1 MSDSLFAF
9 DRGQGVRYVCGAD
22 ESGRACM
29 AGPLVAAAVRFDY
42 ERLDADADARLA
54 DLNDSKKLSSR
65 RRAAL
70 LPIVFEVADMVVSVV
85 IPAAQIDQ
93 DGLHVSNMRA
103 LGRALEAVAVD
114 GSANL
119 VDGSADVVDGFELKG
134 VGVSPRPMVRG
145 DQTSAAIAAA
155 SIVAKE
161 TRDWLMRQ
169 LDVEHPGYGF
179 AVHKGYITPAHV
191 TAVAELGLSPAHR
204 RSVRRKALAGPS
216 TVQIGN
222 TEGGKTPTVVATVEA
237 NSAPDAKT
245 VAGQQEGLGQF
256 PHNFLVEANDE
267 SGKPVAE
274 TEPDAEAATPKPKKT
289 KKAPE
294 WKSLPDAEK
303 ARHLLDHQ
311 TLSDRTW
318 TDEPR
323 LKGEK
328 RAAFV
333 RRILLG
339 EVPHGEAV
347 ESDKTG
353 TVEETETA
361 Y

>member
-1 MSDSLFAF
+1 
-9 DRGQGVRYVCGAD
+9 
-22 ESGRACM
+22 M
-29 AGPLVAAAVRFDY
+29 AGPLVAAAVRFDH
-42 ERLDADADARLA
+42 ERLDAHADARLA
-54 DLNDSKKLSSR
+54 DLNDSKKLSPQ

-70 LPIVFEVADMVVSVV
+70 LPVVFEVADMVVSVV
-85 IPAAQIDQ
+85 IPAGQIDR

-119 VDGSADVVDGFELKG
+119 VDGSADLVDGFELKG

-161 TRDWLMRQ
+161 TRDWLMRR

-179 AVHKGYITPAHV
+179 SVHKGYITPAHV
-191 TAVAELGLSPAHR
+191 AAVVELGPSPAHR
-204 RSVRRKALAGPS
+204 RSVRCKALAGS
-216 TVQIGN
+216 SNVQIGN
-222 TEGGKTPTVVATVEA
+222 PEGGKIPTVVATVEA
-237 NSAPDAKT
+237 DSESDAKK
-245 VAGQQEGLGQF
+245 VYRKQEGLGQF
-256 PHNFLVEANDE
+256 PRNFFVEAIDE
-267 SGKPVAE
+267 SREPVEE
-274 TEPDAEAATPKPKKT
+274 TEPEAEAATPKPKKT

-303 ARHLLDHQ
+303 AQYLLDHQ

-318 TDEPR
+318 TDELR

-328 RAAFV
+328 RDAFV

-339 EVPHGEAV
+339 EVLHGEAV
-347 ESDKTG
+347 
-353 TVEETETA
+353 
-361 Y
+361 

>member
-1 MSDSLFAF
+1 
-9 DRGQGVRYVCGAD
+9 
-22 ESGRACM
+22 M

-42 ERLDADADARLA
+42 DADADADARLA

-70 LPIVFEVADMVVSVV
+70 LPVVFKVADMVVSVV
-85 IPAAQIDQ
+85 IPAGQIDR

-103 LGRALEAVAVD
+103 LGHALEAVAID

-119 VDGSADVVDGFELKG
+119 VDGSADLVDGFEPKG

-169 LDVEHPGYGF
+169 LDVQYPGYGF

-191 TAVAELGLSPAHR
+191 AAVVELGPSPAHR
-204 RSVRRKALAGPS
+204 RSVRCKALACS
-216 TVQIGN
+216 SNLQIG
-222 TEGGKTPTVVATVEA
+222 
-237 NSAPDAKT
+237 SQ
-245 VAGQQEGLGQF
+245 AG
-256 PHNFLVEANDE
+256 
-267 SGKPVAE
+267 
-274 TEPDAEAATPKPKKT
+274 AATPKPTKT

-303 ARHLLDHQ
+303 AQYLLDHQ

-318 TDEPR
+318 TDELR

-328 RAAFV
+328 RDAFV

-339 EVPHGEAV
+339 EVLRSEAV
-347 ESDKTG
+347 ESD
-353 TVEETETA
+353 ETETA
-361 Y
+361 

>member
-1 MSDSLFAF
+1 MSDSLFAC
-9 DRGQGVRYVCGAD
+9 DRSHGVRYVCGAD
-22 ESGRACM
+22 EAGRACM

-70 LPIVFEVADMVVSVV
+70 LPVVFEVADMVVSVV
-85 IPAAQIDQ
+85 IPAGQIDR

-103 LGRALEAVAVD
+103 LGHALEAVAME

-119 VDGSADVVDGFELKG
+119 VDGSADLVDGFEPKG

-169 LDVEHPGYGF
+169 LDVEYPGYGF

-191 TAVAELGLSPAHR
+191 AAIVELGLSPAHR
-204 RSVRRKALAGPS
+204 RSVRCKASVGR
-216 TVQIGN
+216 GN
-222 TEGGKTPTVVATVEA
+222 LQTGSAEGRENSTVEA
-237 NSAPDAKT
+237 DYASGRRVDETQAAK
-245 VAGQQEGLGQF
+245 
-256 PHNFLVEANDE
+256 
-267 SGKPVAE
+267 
-274 TEPDAEAATPKPKKT
+274 PKPGRR
-289 KKAPE
+289 KAPE

-303 ARHLLDHQ
+303 AQYLLDHQ

-323 LKGEK
+323 L
-328 RAAFV
+328 R
-333 RRILLG
+333 
-339 EVPHGEAV
+339 
-347 ESDKTG
+347 
-353 TVEETETA
+353 
-361 Y
+361 